1 MEGSVGAPPQRVCP
15 SCARISWATGPR
27 CPYCRARFRR
37 QNVAVFAWLLAAAVV
52 VTLLGVLLMLVVFG
66 NRVNDEV
73 NQRSDKIEREFNDI
87 RKEIDQ
93 RLPPAGAVPT
103 ATAFPTATPS
113 AVPTETATTSP
124 TPSATESAT
133 PTETP
138 SATNTPAA
146 DENSSSSDDSRTEI
160 RP

>member
-37 QNVAVFAWLLAAAVV
+37 QNVAVFAWLLATAVV
-52 VTLLGVLLMLVVFG
+52 VTLLGVLVMLVVFG
-66 NRVNDEV
+66 HRVNDEV
-73 NQRSDKIEREFNDI
+73 NTRSDKIEREFNDI

-103 ATAFPTATPS
+103 TTAFPTPTPSAAPTETATAAPTATPS
-113 AVPTETATTSP
+113 PTASAEPSSTPTATS
-124 TPSATESAT
+124 T
-133 PTETP
+133 PTIGP
-138 SATNTPAA
+138 DQP
-146 DENSSSSDDSRTEI
+146 
-160 RP
+160 